1 MRKLTSIEQQGVSDI
16 IEIYDKYMN
25 AHSLSAFVP
34 TSLFLYKS
42 YIAKKV
48 IDDCS
53 SLDPSGVLN
62 RYIDE
67 ARNYAIT
74 NRFNQ
79 DFLCRVFL
87 LDLLEDNGFMY
98 FDKKMPSGVY
108 EYCLNDQA
116 KMSKYTPFVNMPTN
130 AALRILR
137 HIHSNAIVNIELL
150 KDLQKNGYKS
160 NEELTL
166 DEAKA
171 QVYYARNGMI
181 ASFISV
187 CLAIIAL
194 IVSIISGNRPQSFE
208 KSQYDSLLN
217 NKFEICFDKEQF
229 DSLLSNSYTTSI
241 DSTQHD
247 AFHEYQLNENER
259 AKAKKINITNENEYV
274 KK

>member
-1 MRKLTSIEQQGVSDI
+1 MRKLTSIEQQGISDI
-16 IEIYDKYMN
+16 IEIYDKYMD

-53 SLDPSGVLN
+53 SKDPSEVLN

-98 FDKKMPSGVY
+98 FDKKMASGVY
-108 EYCLNDQA
+108 EYCFNDQA
-116 KMSKYTPFVNMPTN
+116 LIKKYTPFVNMPTN

-137 HIHSNAIVNIELL
+137 HVHSNAIVNIELL
-150 KDLQKNGYKS
+150 KDLQENGYKS

-166 DEAKA
+166 DEAKK
-171 QVYYARNGMI
+171 QVDYARNGMI

-187 CLAIIAL
+187 GLAIIAL
-194 IVSIISGNRPQSFE
+194 IVSIISGNRPLSFE

-217 NKFEICFDKEQF
+217 NKFEIRIDNLQV
-229 DSLLSNSYTTSI
+229 DSLLSKHSVVSI
-241 DSTQHD
+241 EREQLDTLLKNQ
-247 AFHEYQLNENER
+247 YQLKEN
-259 AKAKKINITNENEYV
+259 KTIKK
-274 KK
+274 K